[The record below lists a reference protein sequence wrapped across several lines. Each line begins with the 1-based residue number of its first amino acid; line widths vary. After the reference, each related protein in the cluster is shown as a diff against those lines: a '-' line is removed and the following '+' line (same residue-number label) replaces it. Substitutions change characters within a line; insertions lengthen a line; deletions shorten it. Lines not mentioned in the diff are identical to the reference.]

1 MNSSGITN
9 RIMEIFKEI
18 NSIPRCS
25 KHEEKI
31 ADFLLD
37 WAKKRNF
44 DAKKDK
50 ANNVVINV
58 PATRGCEKK
67 ESIALQGHMDMVC
80 EKTTDSKH
88 DFSKDPIKVIR
99 QGDWVRAD
107 STTLGADDGVA
118 LAIGLA
124 IASTDDLE
132 HPKLELLFTADEE
145 TGMNGAKNL
154 QTGFF
159 KSKKLIN
166 IDSER
171 EGVFTIGCAG
181 GEDTDIEMPVRNE
194 IQEGYFYEITI
205 DGLLGGHSG
214 VEIDKLRANALKLI
228 VEFLKSLD
236 EDSEARLSS
245 INGGSARNAI
255 PKHASA
261 VIYMK
266 KAIKAEN
273 IALFYKEILEQYPE
287 EKNIKIDFKQLK
299 NIGKVFVNSKEIIE
313 LLDELPHGIYE
324 KTELGITK
332 TSNNLAKVITKK
344 DKLIISTNQRSLTE
358 EGLNTITAKIENIA
372 NKYKAKYVSYNR
384 YPSWQPNYNSTLVT
398 KSSKIYEKLFSK
410 KPKIEVIHAGLE
422 CGIIGSLN
430 KDMDMISI
438 GPDMKNIHTPQESLY
453 IPSLEKVWRLIVAIL
468 KEI

>member
-1 MNSSGITN
+1 MSDNDITS
-9 RIMEIFKEI
+9 RIMDIFEEI

-31 ADFLLD
+31 ADFLLE
-37 WAKKRNF
+37 WAKKQKF

-58 PATRGCEKK
+58 PATKGYENK

-99 QGDWVRAD
+99 EGDWVRAD
-107 STTLGADDGVA
+107 ATTLGADDGVA

-124 IASTDDLE
+124 VASKDDLE
-132 HPKLELLFTADEE
+132 HPELELLFTADEE
-145 TGMNGAKNL
+145 TGMNGAKSL
-154 QTGFF
+154 QPGFF

-214 VEIDKLRANALKLI
+214 VEIDKQRANALKLV

-236 EDSEARLSS
+236 KDSEARLCS

-266 KAIKAEN
+266 KGIKAEN
-273 IALFYKEILEQYPE
+273 IALFYKEILEQYPT

-299 NIGKVFVNSKEIIE
+299 NIGKVFVNSKEIME
-313 LLDELPHGIYE
+313 LLDELPHGVYE
-324 KTELGITK
+324 KTETGITK
-332 TSNNLAKVITKK
+332 TSDNLAKIITKK

-358 EGLNTITAKIENIA
+358 EGLNTITSKIENIA
-372 NKYKAKYVSYNR
+372 KKHGAKCTSHNR
-384 YPSWQPNYNSTLVT
+384 YPSWQPNYNSTLVI
-398 KSSKIYEKLFSK
+398 KSSKIYEKLFSE
-410 KPKIEVIHAGLE
+410 KPKIEVVHAGLE

-430 KDMDMISI
+430 KGMDMISI
-438 GPDMKNIHTPQESLY
+438 GPDMKNIHTPKESLY
-453 IPSLEKVWRLIVAIL
+453 VPSLEKVWRLIVAIL

>member
-1 MNSSGITN
+1 MSSSDIVN
-9 RIMEIFKEI
+9 RIMDIFKEI
-18 NSIPRCS
+18 SSIPRCS

-31 ADFLLD
+31 ADFLIE

-44 DAKKDK
+44 ESKKDK

-58 PATRGCEKK
+58 PATKGYEKK

-88 DFSKDPIKVIR
+88 DFSKDPIKIIEE
-99 QGDWVRAD
+99 GDWVRAE

-118 LAIGLA
+118 LAIGLT
-124 IASTDDLE
+124 IATKDDLE

-154 QTGFF
+154 QPGFF

-166 IDSER
+166 IDSEK

-214 VEIDKLRANALKLI
+214 VEIDKQRANALKLI
-228 VEFLKSLD
+228 IEFLKSFD
-236 EDSEARLSS
+236 KDSRVRLCS

-261 VIYMK
+261 VIYSKKGMK
-266 KAIKAEN
+266 TEN
-273 IALFYKEILEQYPE
+273 LALFYKAILEQYPAE
-287 EKNIKIDFKQLK
+287 RNIKINFKQLK
-299 NIGKVFVNSKEIIE
+299 NIGKVFVNSKEIVE
-313 LLDELPHGIYE
+313 LLDELPHGVYE
-324 KTELGITK
+324 KTDTGTTK
-332 TSNNLAKVITKK
+332 TSDNLSKVITKK

-358 EGLNTITAKIENIA
+358 EGLNKITAKIESIA
-372 NKYKAKYVSYNR
+372 KKYKAKYLSYNR
-384 YPSWQPNYNSTLVT
+384 YPSWQPNYSSTLLT
-398 KSSKIYEKLFSK
+398 KSSKIYEKLFSE
-410 KPKIEVIHAGLE
+410 KPKIEVVHAGLE

-453 IPSLEKVWRLIVAIL
+453 TPSLEKVWKLIVNVIR
-468 KEI
+468 EI

>member
-398 KSSKIYEKLFSK
+398 KSSKIYEKLFYK

-453 IPSLEKVWRLIVAIL
+453 IPSLEKVWRLIVTIL

>member
-132 HPKLELLFTADEE
+132 HPRLELLFTADEE

-313 LLDELPHGIYE
+313 LLDELPHGVYE
-324 KTELGITK
+324 KTESGITK
-332 TSNNLAKVITKK
+332 TSNNLAKVNTKK
-344 DKLIISTNQRSLTE
+344 DRLIISTNQRSLTE
-358 EGLNTITAKIENIA
+358 EGLNKITSKIENIA
-372 NKYKAKYVSYNR
+372 KKYKAKYVSYNK

>member
-80 EKTTDSKH
+80 EKTTDSQH

>member
-31 ADFLLD
+31 ADFLLE
-37 WAKKRNF
+37 WARKRNF

-132 HPKLELLFTADEE
+132 HPRLELLFTADEE

-324 KTELGITK
+324 KTESGITK

-372 NKYKAKYVSYNR
+372 KKYKAKYVSYNK

>member
-31 ADFLLD
+31 ADFLLE
-37 WAKKRNF
+37 WARKRNF

-132 HPKLELLFTADEE
+132 HPRLELLFTADEE

-324 KTELGITK
+324 KTESGITK

-372 NKYKAKYVSYNR
+372 KKYKAKYVSYNK

-453 IPSLEKVWRLIVAIL
+453 IPSLEKVWRLIVTIL